1 MKLLHEHK
9 YSEHKE
15 ILNTSK
21 VSVIHARTYTKKIL
35 FFSRTFLLFYLEYS
49 ESYRTPFCRRCPLE
63 HLLEDLPRFCDG
75 CTSKTS
81 KIRALGFPTRVIEK

>member
-35 FFSRTFLLFYLEYS
+35 FFSRTFLLFYGVV
-49 ESYRTPFCRRCPLE
+49 SYRTRFCRRCPLE

-81 KIRALGFPTRVIEK
+81 KLRALGFPTRVIEK